1 MLLFLAYSRGDVGRE
16 ILFSNNNIFSS
27 LSIIDWN
34 LLSVE
39 NEYIFHV
46 LLFIRKGIIDR
57 STLCIC
63 LHLVLNYLMNHASE
77 EVKYKILL
85 FIQSQMYFY

>member
-46 LLFIRKGIIDR
+46 LLFIRKEIIDR

-77 EVKYKILL
+77 EMKYKILL